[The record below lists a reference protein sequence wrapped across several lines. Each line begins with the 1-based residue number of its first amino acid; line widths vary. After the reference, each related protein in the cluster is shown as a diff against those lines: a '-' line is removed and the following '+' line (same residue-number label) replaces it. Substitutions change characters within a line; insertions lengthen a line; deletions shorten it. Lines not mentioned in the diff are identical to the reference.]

1 MARNKTLHYQRN
13 QKVHELFR
21 HYRKKNPKWMLV
33 YVIEAVANDMYL
45 SPLTVSRI
53 LKGPTEPA
61 PNNQMSLQFA

>member
-1 MARNKTLHYQRN
+1 
-13 QKVHELFR
+13 
-21 HYRKKNPKWMLV
+21 MLV

-45 SPLTVSRI
+45 TPLTIQRI